1 MNTKNENH
9 LETDFNSICENTKT
23 HQAPDLWPKIK
34 TQIEKSEKGFSLWK
48 QSLWSKGLV
57 FACFAVIITLAIP
70 GATETIKN
78 GLKKLFSSNY
88 SLQIGRSDEIS
99 GTFIIEE
106 GEIKKIN
113 TKDILVEIKMTS
125 LDEKAVKINVSVFKK
140 QKDGSLK
147 LYSKPAIVALRNTL
161 ATISVTDQNGVPIY
175 KIGLTPS
182 EKPAK
187 YKGSFQKLE
196 SDD

>member
-1 MNTKNENH
+1 MNIKNEKH
-9 LETDFNSICENTKT
+9 LEPDFNSICENTKT

-34 TQIEKSEKGFSLWK
+34 TQIEKSEKGFLLWK

-78 GLKKLFSSNY
+78 GLKKLFSANY
-88 SLQIGRSDEIS
+88 SLQIGQSDEIS

-140 QKDGSLK
+140 QKDGTLK
-147 LYSKPAIVALRNTL
+147 LYSKPTIVTLKNTL
-161 ATISVTDQNGVPIY
+161 ASISVRDEMGAPIY
-175 KIGLTPS
+175 KIEITPS
-182 EKPAK
+182 EKPTE
-187 YKGSFQKLE
+187 YKGTFQKLE
-196 SDD
+196 NDK